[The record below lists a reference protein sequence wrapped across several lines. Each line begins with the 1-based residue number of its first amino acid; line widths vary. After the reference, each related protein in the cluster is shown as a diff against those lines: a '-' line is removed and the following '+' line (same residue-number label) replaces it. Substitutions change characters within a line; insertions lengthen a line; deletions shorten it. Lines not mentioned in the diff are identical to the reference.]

1 MTVVQS
7 MCAAALCLIAAAW
20 LLTGGQEQASRRARL
35 MFAGQG
41 AVVLPPWWSWERL
54 LPVIRFRKEWWCLPA
69 GAAAAVA
76 GESPL
81 PLVAGAVAVP
91 LVRRWLRARERR
103 RDEDR
108 RAQGVIGLCG
118 ATAGELRAGLQPA
131 QALLFAVGA
140 TDVLGD
146 AEAEVLAAARFGG
159 DVPEALRTAARQPGA
174 GGLAG
179 VAACWRVAVDSGA
192 GLAAGL
198 DRLEAALRAE
208 MDQQEELKAQLAGA
222 WSTIVLLALLPV
234 AGLAMGWALGAD
246 PLHVLFHSPAGIAC
260 LVIGG
265 LLETVGLCW
274 AGRIVRA
281 GEET

>member
-1 MTVVQS
+1 
-7 MCAAALCLIAAAW
+7 MCAAALCLIAAVW
-20 LLTGGQEQASRRARL
+20 LLTGGQEQALRRARL
-35 MFAGQG
+35 MFAGPG
-41 AVVLPPWWSWERL
+41 TAVLPPWWSWERL
-54 LPVIRFRKEWWCLPA
+54 LPGIRFRKEWWCLPA

-81 PLVAGAVAVP
+81 PLAAGAVAVP

-108 RAQGVIGLCG
+108 RAEGVIGLCG

-159 DVPEALRTAARQPGA
+159 DVPDALRTAARQPGA
-174 GGLAG
+174 EGLAG

-208 MDQQEELKAQLAGA
+208 MDQRDELKAQLAGA

-246 PLHVLFHSPAGIAC
+246 PLAVLFHSPAGIAC
-260 LVIGG
+260 LVIGA
-265 LLETVGLCW
+265 LLETAGLCW

-281 GEET
+281 GEEA

>member
-1 MTVVQS
+1 
-7 MCAAALCLIAAAW
+7 MCAAALCLIAAVW
-20 LLTGGQEQASRRARL
+20 LLTAGQEQALRRARL
-35 MFAGQG
+35 MFAGPG
-41 AVVLPPWWSWERL
+41 TAVLPPWWSWERL
-54 LPVIRFRKEWWCLPA
+54 LPGIRFRKEWWCLPT

-81 PLVAGAVAVP
+81 PLAAGAVAVP

-108 RAQGVIGLCG
+108 RSQGVIGLCG
-118 ATAGELRAGLQPA
+118 TTAGELRAGLQPA
-131 QALLFAVGA
+131 QALLIAVGA

-174 GGLAG
+174 EGLAG

-208 MDQQEELKAQLAGA
+208 MDQREELKAQLAGA

-246 PLHVLFHSPAGIAC
+246 PLRVLFHSPAGIAC

-265 LLETVGLCW
+265 LLETAGLCW

-281 GEET
+281 GEEA